1 MILEKKFKNWHAN
14 CRYSCCIKC
23 RDDTDY
29 FLADNSTIGLGSNTT
44 LIELIFPF
52 ST

>member
-1 MILEKKFKNWHAN
+1 MQTVEIAAAL
-14 CRYSCCIKC
+14 KC

-44 LIELIFPF
+44 LIKLIFPF